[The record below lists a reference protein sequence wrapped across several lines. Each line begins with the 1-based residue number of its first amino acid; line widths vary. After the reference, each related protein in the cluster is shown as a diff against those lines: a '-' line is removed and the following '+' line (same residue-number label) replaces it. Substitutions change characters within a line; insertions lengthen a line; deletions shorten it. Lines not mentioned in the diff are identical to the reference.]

1 VLLVIDTN
9 KIIAALLRDGTV
21 RKILY
26 YLYVIGVEIVAPKE
40 VVDEVLEHIDEL
52 SERTGKT
59 REDVLSILEDYILPK
74 IKLCDLSEYREYLS
88 PAVKICEK
96 FDVEDAPLVALAL
109 KYNCPIW
116 SNDEDLR
123 EEQNVV
129 KVLTTRE
136 IIESIKRLS

>member
-1 VLLVIDTN
+1 MLLVIDTN
-9 KIIAALLRDGTV
+9 KIIAALLRDGIV
-21 RKILY
+21 RRILY
-26 YLYVIGVEIVAPKE
+26 YLYAIGAEVIAPRE

-59 REDVLSILEDYILPK
+59 REDILSILEEYILPK

-88 PAVKICEK
+88 SAVKICEK
-96 FDVEDAPLVALAL
+96 FDVEDAPFVALAL

-116 SNDEDLR
+116 SNDEDLKK
-123 EEQNVV
+123 EQKIV

-136 IIESIKRLS
+136 IINSIEELS

>member
-1 VLLVIDTN
+1 MIIDTN

-26 YLYVIGVEIVAPKE
+26 YLYVIGVEIIAPKE

-59 REDVLSILEDYILPK
+59 REDILSILEDYILPK
-74 IKLCDLSEYREYLS
+74 IKLCDLSEYRKYLS

-109 KYNCPIW
+109 KYNCLVR

-123 EEQNVV
+123 EKQKVV
-129 KVLTTRE
+129 RVLTTRE
-136 IIESIKRLS
+136 IIKSFKKLS